1 MQFLR
6 FYAKC
11 VLKSLYSR
19 SNHIIL
25 RGNHEKSNEGDIILS
40 LKCKQSVI
48 KAEIMHNNCLLLP
61 YGAKM
66 PLDFSKCY
74 RCIFAHCDYKGAE
87 CDNGYIDEHE
97 TKALNG
103 LQYDML
109 FLGHYHVRQA
119 PVKNVLCI
127 GAVQSRILSPSKE
140 KVGLT
145 IVDTE
150 TLECVFIENP
160 YGTINVKPQTWND
173 ESENEREWDYKE
185 FKANRLN
192 IKDSLTRIANSDD
205 LLDKFCHD
213 KGLSDRVIKCILK
226 GEVD

>member
-1 MQFLR
+1 M
-6 FYAKC
+6 
-11 VLKSLYSR
+11 
-19 SNHIIL
+19 
-25 RGNHEKSNEGDIILS
+25 
-40 LKCKQSVI
+40 
-48 KAEIMHNNCLLLP
+48 
-61 YGAKM
+61 
-66 PLDFSKCY
+66 
-74 RCIFAHCDYKGAE
+74 
-87 CDNGYIDEHE
+87 
-97 TKALNG
+97 
-103 LQYDML
+103 
-109 FLGHYHVRQA
+109 RQA